1 MFKKGDTSMSKE
13 MYNEVR
19 KTLRIAKELCY
30 PKEIAYALRC
40 ARNVNELSRIMMNA
54 RHSK

>member
-1 MFKKGDTSMSKE
+1 MSKE

-54 RHSK
+54 RHSR